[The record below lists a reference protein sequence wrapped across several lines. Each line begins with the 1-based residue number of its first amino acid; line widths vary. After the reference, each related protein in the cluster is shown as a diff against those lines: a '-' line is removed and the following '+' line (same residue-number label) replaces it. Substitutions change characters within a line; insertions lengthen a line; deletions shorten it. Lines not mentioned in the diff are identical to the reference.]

1 MLLWSLSHV
10 LLFLVVMHC
19 AWKSEHYK
27 EGNIKANVCL
37 HAINHEPDRKLSVS
51 ESQRGLWKPAQL
63 FSHRILQM

>member
-27 EGNIKANVCL
+27 GGNIKANVCL
-37 HAINHEPDRKLSVS
+37 HALNHEPDRKLSVS
-51 ESQRGLWKPAQL
+51 ESQRGL
-63 FSHRILQM
+63 